1 MSLLI
6 EILHAL
12 AYIAST
18 IYNALRLYE
27 WWKEHKQPDS
37 EGRQDEPGGNPAH

>member
-6 EILHAL
+6 EILRAL
-12 AYIAST
+12 AYVAS
-18 IYNALRLYE
+18 IIRSALSVYD

-37 EGRQDEPGGNPAH
+37 EGR

>member
-6 EILHAL
+6 EILRAL
-12 AYIAST
+12 AYSAST
-18 IYNALRLYE
+18 IRNALNVYE

-37 EGRQDEPGGNPAH
+37 EGI